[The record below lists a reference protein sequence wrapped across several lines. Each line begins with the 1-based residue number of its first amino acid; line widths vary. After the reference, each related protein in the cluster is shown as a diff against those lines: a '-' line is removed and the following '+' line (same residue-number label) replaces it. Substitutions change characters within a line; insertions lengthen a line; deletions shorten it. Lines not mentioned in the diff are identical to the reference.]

1 MKIKIGEHYYFDVLG
16 KTDKPEV
23 ISVVVIEKKKFGK
36 VIVMSVQTN
45 ERFIT
50 KGKLLT
56 PIYKSPEY
64 VIRKVSPILDMD
76 LSDYQSLSLI
86 HQFLTKKCILDDKIY
101 DFSLGCINT
110 CLCKL
115 SLMIKHKQ
123 LSDSIESVLDRSI
136 TKLNKKIIS
145 DLNEDEDIETITNL
159 SDNQSDFMKN
169 VNRKINTFINELTPI
184 IDEYGPDSEQVHR
197 FFKNYPAI
205 INISDHEIYSDKDG
219 CISKTKELANTIYE
233 NNQLRNGESLSYIPY
248 LLDDNT
254 IDAKCIHSSDSE
266 EIIYNKL
273 YDIINISNFNPSFV
287 ISVLLIDMN
296 IDGYNYE
303 GEE

>member
-1 MKIKIGEHYYFDVLG
+1 MKIKIGGHYYFDVLG

-50 KGKLLT
+50 KSKLLT

-64 VIRKVSPILDMD
+64 IIRKVSPILEMD

-123 LSDSIESVLDRSI
+123 LSNSIESVLDRSI
-136 TKLNKKIIS
+136 TELNKKIIS

-169 VNRKINTFINELTPI
+169 VDRKINTFINELIPI
-184 IDEYGPDSEQVHR
+184 IDEYGPDSEQVHI

-205 INISDHEIYSDKDG
+205 INISSHEIYLDKDG
-219 CISKTKELANTIYE
+219 CIEKIKELANTIYE

-248 LLDDNT
+248 LLNDNI
-254 IDAKCIHSSDSE
+254 IDCKCIHSSDSE

-273 YDIINISNFNPSFV
+273 YDIVRISNFNPSFV

-296 IDGYNYE
+296 IDGYDYE

>member
-16 KTDKPEV
+16 RTDKPEV

-50 KGKLLT
+50 KSKLLT

-64 VIRKVSPILDMD
+64 IIRKVSPILEMD
-76 LSDYQSLSLI
+76 LVDYQSLSLI

-123 LSDSIESVLDRSI
+123 LSNSIESVLDKSI
-136 TKLNKKIIS
+136 TELNKKIIS
-145 DLNEDEDIETITNL
+145 DLNEDEDIETITDL

-169 VNRKINTFINELTPI
+169 VNHKINTFINELMPI

-205 INISDHEIYSDKDG
+205 INISSHEIYLDKDG
-219 CISKTKELANTIYE
+219 CIDKIKELANTIYE
-233 NNQLRNGESLSYIPY
+233 NNQLGNGEGLSYIPY

-254 IDAKCIHSSDSE
+254 IDCKCIHSSDSE
-266 EIIYNKL
+266 EIIYDKL
-273 YDIINISNFNPSFV
+273 YDIVSISNFNPSFV
-287 ISVLLIDMN
+287 ISVLLIDAN
-296 IDGYNYE
+296 IDDYE

>member
-1 MKIKIGEHYYFDVLG
+1 MKIKIGGHYYFDVLG

-50 KGKLLT
+50 KSKLLT

-64 VIRKVSPILDMD
+64 IIRKVSPILEMD

-123 LSDSIESVLDRSI
+123 LSNSIESVLDRSI
-136 TKLNKKIIS
+136 TELNKKIIS

-169 VNRKINTFINELTPI
+169 VNRKINTFINELIPI
-184 IDEYGPDSEQVHR
+184 IDEYGPDSEQVHI

-205 INISDHEIYSDKDG
+205 INISSHEIYLDKDG
-219 CISKTKELANTIYE
+219 CIEKIKELANTIYE

-254 IDAKCIHSSDSE
+254 IDCKCIHSSDSE
-266 EIIYNKL
+266 EIIYDKL
-273 YDIINISNFNPSFV
+273 YDIVRISNFNPSFV
-287 ISVLLIDMN
+287 ISALLIDMN
-296 IDGYNYE
+296 IDGYDYE

>member
-64 VIRKVSPILDMD
+64 VIRKVSPILEMD

-123 LSDSIESVLDRSI
+123 LSNSIESVLDRSI
-136 TKLNKKIIS
+136 TELNKKIIS
-145 DLNEDEDIETITNL
+145 DLNEDEDIEIITNL

-169 VNRKINTFINELTPI
+169 VNRKINPFINELIPI

-205 INISDHEIYSDKDG
+205 INISDHMIYSDKDG
-219 CISKTKELANTIYE
+219 CISKTKKLAHTIYE
-233 NNQLRNGESLSYIPY
+233 GNQLRNEESLSYIPY

-254 IDAKCIHSSDSE
+254 IDAKCIRSSESE
-266 EIIYNKL
+266 ETIYGKL
-273 YDIINISNFNPSFV
+273 YDIVSISNFNPSFA
-287 ISVLLIDMN
+287 ISVLYIDMN
-296 IDGYNYE
+296 IDGYDYE